1 MNLIFSMGIV
11 LLLGYLGG
19 VIFSFLKLPKIIGMI
34 LVGILIGPYCLGL
47 LDESILS
54 LSSDLRKLALVI
66 ILTRSGLSLDISALK
81 KNGRV
86 ALLMCF
92 IPATLEILGCV
103 ILGPILLGIDVLES
117 LLLGCVLAAVSPAI
131 IVPRMIKLK
140 EEYQDNVNDT
150 VEIVLAGSSADDIF
164 VITLFYIVLGF
175 CTSNSVDIA
184 TIIDLPISI
193 IAGISLGIVVGL
205 LITLYC
211 RKFNPSKINIVVVTF
226 SLSLLMVG
234 LETLLANVF
243 AIQSLLGIISMAI
256 VVSLYNKEETV
267 EIKMAYGGLWTFF
280 EIILF
285 VLVGAIVDVST
296 AIEYGFLAII
306 LVIGLLIFRS
316 FGVLLCFMG
325 TKFNKKERVFSVI
338 SYIPKATVQA
348 SIGAIAL
355 DYGLSCGNTI
365 LSISVI
371 AIIITAP
378 LGAILIDGCSKT
390 LLFNE

>member
-1 MNLIFSMGIV
+1 MNLMFSIGIV

-19 VIFSFLKLPKIIGMI
+19 VVLNFLKLPKIIGMI
-34 LVGILIGPYCLGL
+34 FVGVLIGPYCLGL

-66 ILTRSGLSLDISALK
+66 ILTRSGLSLDINALR

-92 IPATLEILGCV
+92 VPATIEIIGCV
-103 ILGPILLGIDVLES
+103 ILAPLLIGVDVLEA

-140 EEYQDNVNDT
+140 EDNKDNVNDT
-150 VEIVLAGSSADDIF
+150 VEIILAGSSADDIF
-164 VITLFYIVLGF
+164 VITLFYVVLGF
-175 CTSNSVDIA
+175 LTSSSVDIS
-184 TIIDLPISI
+184 TIIQLPISI
-193 IAGISLGIVVGL
+193 IVGIGLGIAVGFL
-205 LITLYC
+205 LTLYC
-211 RKFNPSKINIVVVTF
+211 RKFNPPKISVVIVTF

-234 LETLLANVF
+234 LETLLADVF
-243 AIQSLLGIISMAI
+243 SIQSLLGVISMAI
-256 VVSLYNKEETV
+256 VVSLYNKEHTE
-267 EIKMAYGGLWTFF
+267 ELKKAYGGLWSFF

-285 VLVGAIVDVST
+285 VLVGAIVNISSV
-296 AIEYGFLAII
+296 IEYAFLAVI
-306 LVIGLLIFRS
+306 LIIGLLIFRS
-316 FGVLLCFMG
+316 VGVLICFLG
-325 TKFNKKERVFSVI
+325 TKFNKKERIFSVI

-355 DYGLSCGNTI
+355 DYGLNSGNVI
-365 LSISVI
+365 LSISVVS
-371 AIIITAP
+371 IIITAP
-378 LGAILIDGCSKT
+378 LGAILIDKCSKK